1 MIVIYMMN
9 DKRIFVDTGAYLARF
24 HTADQRYQ
32 QAYQA
37 WEQVQNQRRVVVT
50 SHHVIDELATL
61 LARRTDYGF
70 SARKIGQIYA
80 SQLVLIER
88 SSATDEQ
95 TALAFFQKYA
105 DQKVSFTDCISFAMM
120 MRLQI
125 QQVFT
130 FVIIFRW
137 RGLKCFRRLTSYNEL
152 RMNP

>member
-1 MIVIYMMN
+1 MTVIYMMN

-37 WEQVQNQRRVVVT
+37 WEQVQNQQRVVVT

-80 SQLVLIER
+80 SQLALIER
-88 SSATDEQ
+88 SSERDEQ

-125 QQVFT
+125 RQVFT
-130 FVIIFRW
+130 FDYHFALAGFEVFP
-137 RGLKCFRRLTSYNEL
+137 LPYEL
-152 RMNP
+152 